1 MPRFSVIV
9 PAYKVQ
15 AYLHECLESVLSQS
29 YPDLELIAVDDCSP
43 DACGAIID
51 EFAARDARVRAV
63 HLPENQGLG
72 RARNAGLEQATGDY
86 LVFLDSDDTLT
97 PDALRAIADR
107 LKETGEPDVL
117 VFDYARTF
125 WSGEA
130 QRNKVAVQLTEQGPA
145 PFRLEDRPGLLRV
158 IMVAWNKAYR
168 REFVEREGFAFPPGY
183 YEDTPWTYPVLMTAE
198 TIATLDR
205 VCVHYR
211 QRRQGNIL
219 GTTSRKHFDVFDQYD
234 RVFAFVDARPQLAQW
249 RPVLFRRM
257 VDHLATV
264 FTKPDRLPRGT
275 RAEFLRKARAHYRR
289 YRIPG
294 TPVPL
299 RTRMR
304 HTLVH
309 FGVHRTFRA
318 LQAAMSWRR
327 SAVKLTAKALRALR
341 AAILQL
347 HYRVQLRLPLRDRA
361 VFAAY
366 WGRGHS
372 CNPGALESAFRTHA
386 PHIRTA
392 WIARP
397 EHHHTIPAATRRLRP
412 DTASYWTAL
421 ARSKYLVNNVNFDR
435 RLVKRP
441 GQVMIQ
447 TQHGTPLKH
456 MGLDLQER
464 PAAAR
469 DMDFGELLK
478 GVDKW
483 DHVLSA
489 NRHTTL
495 TWERVYPGSY
505 TTLAY
510 GYPRNDVFQQATSAD
525 VARLRESLGIPQDTI
540 ALLYAPT
547 HRDYRRVQRAHLD
560 LDRVLRRLG
569 PRFVVLA
576 RAHYWHEGPL
586 AASASGR
593 IIDVTDHPSVE
604 SLCLASDALVTDYS
618 SLMFDY
624 ANLDRPIVIHA
635 DDWEAY
641 EAARGTYFDLRAFP
655 PGAVARSEDELIDIF
670 ATDHWRGSRSAQLRA
685 AFRERFCP
693 YDDGRAA
700 ERVVRHVVLGETDLP
715 PVVPLAERHPVPSAA
730 ASPTRSPLATVPQP
744 TASQPVTDRL

>member
-234 RVFAFVDARPQLAQW
+234 RVFAFVDARPQLASW

-299 RTRMR
+299 RTRTR

-318 LQAAMSWRR
+318 VQKAMSWRR
-327 SAVKLTAKALRALR
+327 SAVKLAAKALRTLR
-341 AAILQL
+341 AALLQL

-372 CNPGALESAFRTHA
+372 CNPGALETAFRTHA

-397 EHHHTIPAATRRLRP
+397 EHHHDPGRHPQAPPEHRVILDGAGPLQVPGEQRQLRP
-412 DTASYWTAL
+412 PTGQAP
-421 ARSKYLVNNVNFDR
+421 
-435 RLVKRP
+435 RP
-441 GQVMIQ
+441 GHDPDP
-447 TQHGTPLKH
+447 TRHPLKH

-469 DMDFGELLK
+469 DMDFAELLK

-525 VARLRESLGIPQDTI
+525 VHRLRESLGIPQDTI

-715 PVVPLAERHPVPSAA
+715 PVVPLADRHPVPSAA
-730 ASPTRSPLATVPQP
+730 ASLTRSPLATVPQP
-744 TASQPVTDRL
+744 STSLPVTDRL